1 MRNLPYKETDMA
13 DEHSFDIVSKVD
25 MQEVS
30 NAVQQAEKEI
40 SQRFDFKGSKSSI
53 ELNKEKAE
61 ITLVSDDE
69 YKLNSLTEILKN
81 KLVKRNVSLKAL
93 GFGKIEKAA
102 GDTVR
107 QIVTLQQ
114 GIAQEKAKDLVKL
127 IKDTKLKV
135 QAEIQKDQVRVRAKK
150 IDDLQTIIGILKGKE
165 FDFHIEFIN
174 YR

>member
-1 MRNLPYKETDMA
+1 MA

-40 SQRFDFKGSKSSI
+40 SQRFDFKGSKSSM

-107 QIVTLQQ
+107 QIITLQQ